1 MKLAIGSDHAGYP
14 LKAHLV
20 EFLRARGHE
29 VLDMGTDSA
38 ERSVDFSDYAG
49 AVAEKVAAGEVE
61 RGIVICG
68 SGVGASIAANKV
80 PGAYA
85 ATCHDTYSA
94 HQGVEHDNMNVLS
107 LGGRIIGTALA
118 EELVTA
124 FLGAEFQAHEE
135 RLIRRYN
142 KVKAIEATYSK
153 QA

>member
-20 EFLRARGHE
+20 EFLRAQGHE
-29 VLDMGTDSA
+29 VLDVGTDNA
-38 ERSVDFSDYAG
+38 ERSVDYPDYAR
-49 AVAEKVAAGEVE
+49 AVAEKVASGEVE
-61 RGIVICG
+61 RGIAICG

-80 PGAYA
+80 PGVYA
-85 ATCHDTYSA
+85 AICHNTYSA

-107 LGGRIIGTALA
+107 LGGRIVGTALA
-118 EELVTA
+118 EELVMA
-124 FLGAEFQAHEE
+124 FLSATFQAHEE
-135 RLIRRYN
+135 RLARRYH